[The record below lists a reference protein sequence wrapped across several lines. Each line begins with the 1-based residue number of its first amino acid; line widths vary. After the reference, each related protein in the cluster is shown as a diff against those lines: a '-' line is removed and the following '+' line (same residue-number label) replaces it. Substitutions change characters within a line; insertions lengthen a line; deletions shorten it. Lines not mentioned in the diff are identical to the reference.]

1 MKRYRKR
8 NGEENSEGEVEVE
21 KEERSGDKASKQ
33 VESDRK
39 VEVLENIKCW
49 TFRYKLIK
57 RISRRGN
64 EVLFVRFSQ
73 GRRVNDRVLGG
84 RIDIPLFK
92 FDAFIDDIRVVYDK
106 VSSRLSESQLRR
118 IRLILQEMLNITEQ
132 LLTK

>member
-1 MKRYRKR
+1 VKRYRKR